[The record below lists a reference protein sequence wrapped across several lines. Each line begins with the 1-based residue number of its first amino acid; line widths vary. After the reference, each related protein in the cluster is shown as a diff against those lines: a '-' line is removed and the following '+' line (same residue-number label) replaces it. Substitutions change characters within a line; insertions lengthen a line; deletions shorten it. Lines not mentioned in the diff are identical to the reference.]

1 MLGQMTSKK
10 HIPLNR
16 SLDIVHGMKLK
27 IEISLS
33 PIYKYG
39 ENWILNQ
46 KQKLNYRSVDMS
58 LAFSFKGVV
67 RLLHQYIMVILE
79 NLGRVYV
86 QYFILR
92 EKQQYF

>member
-33 PIYKYG
+33 PM
-39 ENWILNQ
+39 
-46 KQKLNYRSVDMS
+46 NYRSVDMS

-67 RLLHQYIMVILE
+67 RLLHQHIMVILE
-79 NLGRVYV
+79 NLG
-86 QYFILR
+86 
-92 EKQQYF
+92 